1 VLVSGSAVGYYGT
14 RGDEVLTEASS
25 SGDGFL
31 ASVVREWEAAAAPA
45 RDAGIRVVNIRT
57 GIVLSAGGGALKRQL
72 PLFKAG
78 LGGKLGSGKQWMSWV
93 TIDDEVGAI
102 LHAIATPSV
111 SGPMNVTAPNP
122 VRNAEFTR
130 ALAGAVRRPALVPV
144 PKFALN
150 LVLGG
155 ELAGEL
161 LGSQRVLPEVLTSSG
176 YRFAHPTIDEGAS
189 AVVSAA

>member
-1 VLVSGSAVGYYGT
+1 
-14 RGDEVLTEASS
+14 
-25 SGDGFL
+25 
-31 ASVVREWEAAAAPA
+31 
-45 RDAGIRVVNIRT
+45 
-57 GIVLSAGGGALKRQL
+57 
-72 PLFKAG
+72 LFKAG